1 MVKLFDIRMMKD
13 SAKDSNIATFVH
25 DGILNSA
32 KFSKIA
38 PHHLLTTSQN
48 SKCNVYDTQ
57 SPDPSKPIISL
68 SHPHRPFQH
77 LTPIVANWHPVV
89 PNTFVIGRY
98 PNNESDRRTVDVY
111 QTSGSNIRCVARLED
126 SRVNGIQCV

>member
-1 MVKLFDIRMMKD
+1 MMND
-13 SAKDSNIATFVH
+13 SGNNSNIATFEH
-25 DGILNSA
+25 DGVLNAA

-48 SKCNVYDTQ
+48 SKCNVFDVKNQ
-57 SPDPSKPIISL
+57 NDSKPIVSL

-77 LTPIVANWHPVV
+77 LTPIVANWHTVI

-98 PNNESDRRTVDVY
+98 PENTSDRRTIDVY
-111 QTSGSNIRCVARLED
+111 QMNGSNIRCVSRLED
-126 SRVNGIQCV
+126 PRVNGIQCVIILKLN